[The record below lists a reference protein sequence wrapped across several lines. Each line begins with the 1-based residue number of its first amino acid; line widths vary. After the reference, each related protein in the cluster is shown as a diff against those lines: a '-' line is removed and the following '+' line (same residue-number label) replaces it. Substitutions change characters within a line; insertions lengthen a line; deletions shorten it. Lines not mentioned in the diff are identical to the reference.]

1 MSNGNKL
8 ENIKIKKN
16 LFDFDVKID
25 INFEL
30 MFCELR
36 SNTLYLSAFLI
47 KKIRKIDRYE
57 MDKKFL
63 THNFRH
69 SFLQLYCGLT
79 Y

>member
-36 SNTLYLSAFLI
+36 STTMYLSAF
-47 KKIRKIDRYE
+47 
-57 MDKKFL
+57 
-63 THNFRH
+63 
-69 SFLQLYCGLT
+69 
-79 Y
+79 